1 MILLDQFYQMLDL
14 QLSTLVYLAIGV
26 FAYKKEMI
34 TDNNRNQ
41 LISLILNVLMPALV
55 FNSFKAVTPE
65 ILLTG
70 LWAFIGSALIYS
82 LYAIIGRFAYRDIEE
97 SKRKVL
103 DYATLVN
110 NAGLAGQP
118 LSLSMYGNVGALY
131 ASIFLVP
138 HRIFMWSL
146 GVSILDDR
154 QSEIQGPSTLS
165 KLLRN
170 PSIIAVF
177 FGLARGL
184 LEIELP
190 AFLDRSIVTMAS
202 IVSPFSR
209 IVIGSII
216 ATISM
221 HSLFEKGVIRYTVIR
236 LFLIPLT
243 VLSISKMIGL
253 DETLIGVFTIM
264 SSMPAG
270 TTTAL
275 LAAEYELD
283 EAFASK
289 IVFVTTVLSVIT
301 VPIIMLFL

>member
-1 MILLDQFYQMLDL
+1 MIELDQFYQMLDL

-26 FAYKKEMI
+26 FAYRKHMI

-41 LISLILNVLMPALV
+41 LISFILNVLMPALV

-65 ILLTG
+65 ILKTG
-70 LWAFIGSALIYS
+70 LWAFVGSSLIYS
-82 LYAIIGRFAYRDIEE
+82 FYALIGRFAYRDIAE

-146 GVSILDDR
+146 GLKILDGE
-154 QSEIQGPSTLS
+154 QTEKTGPSTLS

-184 LEIELP
+184 LQINLP
-190 AFLDRSIVTMAS
+190 SFLDRSIVTMAS

-209 IVIGSII
+209 IIIGSII
-216 ATISM
+216 ATISID
-221 HSLFEKGVIRYTVIR
+221 SLFEKGVLRYTIIR
-236 LFLIPLT
+236 LFLIPLS
-243 VLSISKMIGL
+243 VLSISKFIGL

-275 LAAEYELD
+275 LAADYNLD

-289 IVFVTTVLSVIT
+289 IVFVTTILSVIT

>member
-1 MILLDQFYQMLDL
+1 MDQFYQMLDL

-26 FAYKKEMI
+26 FAYRKKMI
-34 TDNNRNQ
+34 TDDNRDQ
-41 LISLILNVLMPALV
+41 LISFILNILMPALV
-55 FNSFKAVTPE
+55 FNSFKEVTPS
-65 ILLTG
+65 ILKTG
-70 LWAFIGSALIYS
+70 LWALIGSTLIYTF
-82 LYAIIGRFAYRDIEE
+82 YALIGRFAYRDITE

-118 LSLSMYGNVGALY
+118 LSFSMYGNIGALY

-146 GVSILDDR
+146 GVNILDENYN
-154 QSEIQGPSTLS
+154 QPKGPSTLS
-165 KLLRN
+165 KLLKN

-177 FGLARGL
+177 VGLARGL
-184 LEIELP
+184 LKIELP
-190 AFLDRSIVTMAS
+190 GFLDRSIVTIAS

-209 IVIGSII
+209 IIIGSII
-216 ATISM
+216 ATISLN
-221 HSLFEKGVIRYTVIR
+221 SLFEKGVLRYAIIR
-236 LFLIPLT
+236 LFIIPLT
-243 VLSISKMIGL
+243 VLSISKMIAL
-253 DETLIGVFTIM
+253 DETLVGVFTIM

-275 LAAEYELD
+275 LAADYDLD
-283 EAFASK
+283 EAYASK
-289 IVFVTTVLSVIT
+289 IVFLTTILSVIT

>member
-1 MILLDQFYQMLDL
+1 MIKLDQFYQMLDL
-14 QLSTLVYLAIGV
+14 QLSTLVYLAVGV
-26 FAYKKEMI
+26 FAYRKDMI
-34 TDNNRNQ
+34 TDKNRNQ
-41 LISLILNVLMPALV
+41 LISLTLNVLMPALV
-55 FNSFKAVTPE
+55 FNSFRAVTTE
-65 ILLTG
+65 ILMTG
-70 LWAFIGSALIYS
+70 LWAFIGSIIIYSFYALIGK
-82 LYAIIGRFAYRDIEE
+82 LAYRDMEP

-118 LSLSMYGNVGALY
+118 FSLSMYGNTGALY

-146 GVSILDDR
+146 GIKILESD
-154 QSEIQGPSTLS
+154 SKKVKGPSTLY
-165 KLLRN
+165 KLIRN

-177 FGLARGL
+177 FGLVRGL
-184 LEIELP
+184 LQIELP
-190 AFLDRSIVTMAS
+190 SFLDQSIMTMGS

-209 IVIGSII
+209 ILIGSII
-216 ATISM
+216 ATISV
-221 HSLFEKGVIRYTVIR
+221 HSLFDKAVLRYTFIR
-236 LFLIPLT
+236 LIFIPLT
-243 VLSISKMIGL
+243 VLFVSKMIGL

-275 LAAEYELD
+275 LAADYDLD
-283 EAFASK
+283 EEYASK
-289 IVFVTTVLSVIT
+289 IVFVTTILSVVT

>member
-1 MILLDQFYQMLDL
+1 MIELDQFYQMLDL

-26 FAYKKEMI
+26 FAYRKHMI

-41 LISLILNVLMPALV
+41 LISFILNVLMPALV

-65 ILLTG
+65 ILKTG
-70 LWAFIGSALIYS
+70 LWAFVGSSLIYS
-82 LYAIIGRFAYRDIEE
+82 FYALIGRFAYRDIAE

-146 GVSILDDR
+146 GLKILDGE
-154 QSEIQGPSTLS
+154 QPEKTGPSTLS

-184 LEIELP
+184 LQINLP
-190 AFLDRSIVTMAS
+190 SFLDRSIVTMAS

-209 IVIGSII
+209 IIIGSII
-216 ATISM
+216 ATISID
-221 HSLFEKGVIRYTVIR
+221 SLFEKGVLRYTIIR
-236 LFLIPLT
+236 LFLIPLS
-243 VLSISKMIGL
+243 VLSISKFIGL

-275 LAAEYELD
+275 LAADYNLD

-289 IVFVTTVLSVIT
+289 IVFVTTILSVIT

>member
-1 MILLDQFYQMLDL
+1 MILLEQFYQMLDL
-14 QLSTLVYLAIGV
+14 QLSTLIYLGIGV

-34 TDNNRNQ
+34 TDENRNQ
-41 LISLILNVLMPALV
+41 LISLILNILMPALV
-55 FNSFKAVTPE
+55 FNSFRDVNSD
-65 ILLTG
+65 ILKTG
-70 LWAFIGSALIYS
+70 LLALIGSTFIYTFYAL
-82 LYAIIGRFAYRDIEE
+82 LGRYAYPRIEE
-97 SKRKVL
+97 SKRRVL

-118 LSLSMYGNVGALY
+118 LSLSMYGNIGALY
-131 ASIFLVP
+131 ASIFLIP

-146 GVSILDDR
+146 GIKILEGDEN
-154 QSEIQGPSTLS
+154 SKEGPSTLG

-184 LEIELP
+184 LRIEIP
-190 AFLDRSIVTMAS
+190 TFLDRSIMTMAS

-209 IVIGSII
+209 IIIGSII
-216 ATISM
+216 ATISI
-221 HSLFEKGVIRYTVIR
+221 HSLFEKGVLRYTIIR
-236 LFLIPLT
+236 LFIIPLT
-243 VLSISKMIGL
+243 VLSLSKMIGL

-275 LAAEYELD
+275 LAADYDLD
-283 EAFASK
+283 ESYASK
-289 IVFVTTVLSVIT
+289 IVFVTTMLSIIS

>member
-1 MILLDQFYQMLDL
+1 MIELDQFYQMLDL
-14 QLSTLVYLAIGV
+14 QLSTLVYLSVGV
-26 FAYKKEMI
+26 FAYRKQMI
-34 TDNNRNQ
+34 TDENRNQ
-41 LISLILNVLMPALV
+41 LISLTLNVLMPALV

-65 ILLTG
+65 ILMTG
-70 LWAFIGSALIYS
+70 LWAFIGSVIIYSFYALIGK
-82 LYAIIGRFAYRDIEE
+82 LAYRDMEPA
-97 SKRKVL
+97 KRKVL

-146 GVSILDDR
+146 GIKILDFDTKKVK
-154 QSEIQGPSTLS
+154 GPSTLY
-165 KLLRN
+165 KLVRN
-170 PSIIAVF
+170 PSIVAVF

-184 LEIELP
+184 LQIELP
-190 AFLDRSIVTMAS
+190 SFLDRSIVTMGS

-209 IVIGSII
+209 ILIGSII
-216 ATISM
+216 ATISV
-221 HSLFEKGVIRYTVIR
+221 HSLFDKAVLRYTFIR
-236 LFLIPLT
+236 LIFIPMT
-243 VLSISKMIGL
+243 VLFISKTIGL

-275 LAAEYELD
+275 LAADYGLD
-283 EAFASK
+283 EEYASK
-289 IVFVTTVLSVIT
+289 IVFVTTILSIIT
-301 VPIIMLFL
+301 VPVIMLFL

>member
-14 QLSTLVYLAIGV
+14 QLSTLVYLGIGI
-26 FAYKKEMI
+26 FAYRKNMI
-34 TDNNRNQ
+34 TDDNRNQ

-55 FNSFKAVTPE
+55 FNSFRAVSPE
-65 ILLTG
+65 ILKTG
-70 LWAFIGSALIYS
+70 LWALIGSTVIYTFYAL
-82 LYAIIGRFAYRDIEE
+82 IGRFAYRNIKE
-97 SKRKVL
+97 SQRKVL

-118 LSLSMYGNVGALY
+118 LSLSMYGNIGALY
-131 ASIFLVP
+131 ASIFLIP

-146 GVSILDDR
+146 GIEILEG
-154 QSEIQGPSTLS
+154 SKNEVKGPSTLS

-170 PSIIAVF
+170 PSIVAVF
-177 FGLARGL
+177 FGLARGFFQ
-184 LEIELP
+184 IELP
-190 AFLDRSIVTMAS
+190 TFLDRSIITMAS

-209 IVIGSII
+209 ILIGSII
-216 ATISM
+216 ATISL
-221 HSLFEKGVIRYTVIR
+221 HSLFEKGVLRYTVIR
-236 LFLIPLT
+236 LFVIPLS
-243 VLSISKMIGL
+243 VLFISKMIGL

-275 LAAEYELD
+275 LAADYDLD
-283 EAFASK
+283 EAYASK
-289 IVFVTTVLSVIT
+289 IVFVTTILSILT

>member
-14 QLSTLVYLAIGV
+14 QLSTLVYLGIGV
-26 FAYKKEMI
+26 FAYRKNMI
-34 TDNNRNQ
+34 TDDNRNQ

-55 FNSFKAVTPE
+55 FNSFRAVSPE
-65 ILLTG
+65 ILKTG
-70 LWAFIGSALIYS
+70 LWALIGSTVIYTFYAL
-82 LYAIIGRFAYRDIEE
+82 IGRFAYRNIKE
-97 SKRKVL
+97 SQRKVL

-118 LSLSMYGNVGALY
+118 LSLSMYGNIGALY
-131 ASIFLVP
+131 ASIFLIP

-146 GVSILDDR
+146 GIEILEG
-154 QSEIQGPSTLS
+154 SKNEVKGPSTLS

-170 PSIIAVF
+170 PSIVAVF
-177 FGLARGL
+177 FGLARGFFQ
-184 LEIELP
+184 IELP
-190 AFLDRSIVTMAS
+190 TFLDRSIITMAS

-209 IVIGSII
+209 ILIGSII
-216 ATISM
+216 ATISL
-221 HSLFEKGVIRYTVIR
+221 HSLFEKGVLRYTVIR
-236 LFLIPLT
+236 LFVIPLS
-243 VLSISKMIGL
+243 VLFISKMIGL

-275 LAAEYELD
+275 LAADYDLD
-283 EAFASK
+283 EAYASK
-289 IVFVTTVLSVIT
+289 IVFVTTILSILT

>member
-26 FAYKKEMI
+26 FAYRKEMI

-41 LISLILNVLMPALV
+41 LISLILNVLMPTLV

-65 ILLTG
+65 ILMTG
-70 LWAFIGSALIYS
+70 LWAFIGSTLIYS

-154 QSEIQGPSTLS
+154 QAETQGPSTLS

-184 LEIELP
+184 LQIELP
-190 AFLDRSIVTMAS
+190 PFLDRSIVTIAS

-216 ATISM
+216 ATISI
-221 HSLFEKGVIRYTVIR
+221 HSLFEKGVLRYTIIR

-275 LAAEYELD
+275 LAAEYDLD

-289 IVFVTTVLSVIT
+289 IVFVTTILSIIT

>member
-1 MILLDQFYQMLDL
+1 MIELDQFYQMLDL

-26 FAYKKEMI
+26 YAYRKHMI

-41 LISLILNVLMPALV
+41 LISFILNVLMPALV

-65 ILLTG
+65 ILKTG
-70 LWAFIGSALIYS
+70 LWAFIGSSLIYS
-82 LYAIIGRFAYRDIEE
+82 FYAIIGRLAYRDIAE

-146 GVSILDDR
+146 GLKILDGD
-154 QSEIQGPSTLS
+154 QPEKTGPSTLS

-184 LEIELP
+184 LQIDLP
-190 AFLDRSIVTMAS
+190 SFLDRSIVTMAS

-209 IVIGSII
+209 IIIGSII

-221 HSLFEKGVIRYTVIR
+221 DSLFEKGVLRYTIIR
-236 LFLIPLT
+236 LFLIPLS
-243 VLSISKMIGL
+243 VLSISKIIGL

-275 LAAEYELD
+275 LAADYNLD

-289 IVFVTTVLSVIT
+289 IVFVTTILSVIT

>member
-1 MILLDQFYQMLDL
+1 MILLDQFYQMLGL

-34 TDNNRNQ
+34 NDANRNQ

-55 FNSFKAVTPE
+55 FNSFKSITPQ
-65 ILLTG
+65 ILKTG

-82 LYAIIGRFAYRDIEE
+82 FYALVGRLAYRDIEA

-146 GVSILDDR
+146 GVKILDEDHR
-154 QSEIQGPSTLS
+154 QSKGPSTFS
-165 KLLRN
+165 KLLSN

-184 LEIELP
+184 LQIELP
-190 AFLDRSIVTMAS
+190 TFLDRSIVTMAS

-209 IVIGSII
+209 IIIGSII
-216 ATISM
+216 ATISLD
-221 HSLFEKGVIRYTVIR
+221 SLFEKGVLRYTLIR

-253 DETLIGVFTIM
+253 DKTLIGVFTIM

-275 LAAEYELD
+275 LAADYHLD

-289 IVFVTTVLSVIT
+289 IVFVTTILSVIT
-301 VPIIMLFL
+301 VPMIMLFL

>member
-1 MILLDQFYQMLDL
+1 MIPVDQFYQMLDL
-14 QLSTLVYLAIGV
+14 QLGTLVYLAIGA
-26 FAYKKEMI
+26 FAYKKDMI
-34 TDNNRNQ
+34 TDTNRNQ
-41 LISLILNVLMPALV
+41 LISLILNVMMPALV

-65 ILLTG
+65 ILKTG
-70 LWAFIGSALIYS
+70 LWAFIGSIFIYS
-82 LYAIIGRFAYRDIEE
+82 AYAVIGRYAYRDIAE
-97 SKRKVL
+97 SKRRVL

-118 LSLSMYGNVGALY
+118 LSLSMYGNTGALY

-146 GVSILDDR
+146 GLKILDGDHV
-154 QSEIQGPSTLS
+154 ETTGLSTLA

-177 FGLARGL
+177 LGLVRGL
-184 LEIELP
+184 LQIELP
-190 AFLDRSIVTMAS
+190 SFLDQSIVTIAS

-209 IVIGSII
+209 IIIGSII
-216 ATISM
+216 ATISVD
-221 HSLFEKGVIRYTVIR
+221 SLFEKGVLRYTIIR
-236 LFLIPLT
+236 LFILPFSVLT
-243 VLSISKMIGL
+243 ISKLIGL

-264 SSMPAG
+264 ASMPAG

-275 LAAEYELD
+275 LAADYDLD
-283 EAFASK
+283 ETFASK
-289 IVFVTTVLSVIT
+289 IVFVTTILSVIT

>member
-1 MILLDQFYQMLDL
+1 MIELDQFYQMLDL

-26 FAYKKEMI
+26 FAYRKHMI

-41 LISLILNVLMPALV
+41 LISFILNVLMPALV

-65 ILLTG
+65 ILKTG
-70 LWAFIGSALIYS
+70 LWAFVGSSLIYS
-82 LYAIIGRFAYRDIEE
+82 FYAVIGRFAYRDIAE

-146 GVSILDDR
+146 GLKILDDD
-154 QSEIQGPSTLS
+154 QSEKTGPSTLS

-184 LEIELP
+184 LQINLP
-190 AFLDRSIVTMAS
+190 SFLDRSIVTMAS

-209 IVIGSII
+209 IIIGSII
-216 ATISM
+216 ATISID
-221 HSLFEKGVIRYTVIR
+221 SLFEKGVLRYTIIR
-236 LFLIPLT
+236 LFLIPLS
-243 VLSISKMIGL
+243 VLSISKFIGL

-275 LAAEYELD
+275 LAADYNLD

-289 IVFVTTVLSVIT
+289 IVFVTTILSVIT